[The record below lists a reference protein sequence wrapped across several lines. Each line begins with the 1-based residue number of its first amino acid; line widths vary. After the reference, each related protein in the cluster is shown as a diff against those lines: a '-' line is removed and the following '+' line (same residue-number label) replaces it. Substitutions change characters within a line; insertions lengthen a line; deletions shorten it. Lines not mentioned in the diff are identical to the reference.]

1 MATHHD
7 PLEASENTDACMNQ
21 DSKFFTTCDLEIPPL
36 RIHLFSESRDVD
48 KNICPNH
55 LMCVFFKRIFQVQL
69 KDGG

>member
-21 DSKFFTTCDLEIPPL
+21 DSKLFTTCDLEIPPL

-55 LMCVFFKRIFQVQL
+55 LMCVFF
-69 KDGG
+69 